1 MVSKHIRQLLSGC
14 VLGLLA
20 LSVQALPQPQQV
32 STHAWAWIGPYEGP
46 SKENQ
51 GFRMNLGFVVG
62 TEAVAVID
70 SAYTA
75 AMARD
80 MLKQIR
86 VITPLPIRYVINTN
100 SQPHRFMGNDVFR
113 QEGAGILAATEAAER
128 MQNEA
133 AGFAATVTRTLG
145 LSETISA
152 PKPPNQLINAGEREA
167 LDLGG
172 GVTLIV
178 EHYGR
183 THTRGSLI
191 ARIEPEG
198 TVYAG
203 DILCG
208 SRLLSILPDGHVGEW
223 VAAAGRLR
231 TLEAKLFVPGHGDPG
246 PLADFEQPT
255 YTYLHALLAHMDK
268 AIENGTDISDA
279 INSFDDDNWKDL
291 ANFTELSGRN
301 ASLTYLEREAEG
313 F

>member
-1 MVSKHIRQLLSGC
+1 MIMKRHWQQLFGCILS
-14 VLGLLA
+14 LLT

-62 TEAVAVID
+62 TDAVAVID
-70 SAYTA
+70 SGYSA

-86 VITPLPIRYVINTN
+86 VITPLPIQYVINTN

-113 QEGAGILAATEAAER
+113 QEGTQILAATEAAER

-133 AGFAATVTRTLG
+133 AAFAATVTRTLDS
-145 LSETISA
+145 SEAITA
-152 PKPPNQLINAGEREA
+152 PKPPTQLINTGERKV

-172 GVTLIV
+172 GVTLTV

-191 ARIEPEG
+191 ARVEPDN

-203 DILCG
+203 DILCSG
-208 SRLLSILPDGHVGEW
+208 RLLSILPDGHVGEW
-223 VAAAGRLR
+223 VVAAERLR
-231 TLEAKLFVPGHGDPG
+231 SLEAKLFVPGHGEPG
-246 PLADFEQPT
+246 PLADFEKPT
-255 YTYLHALLAHMDK
+255 YDYLHALLKHMDQ
-268 AIENGTDISDA
+268 AIENGIDISEA
-279 INSFDDDNWKDL
+279 LSSFNDDQWKAL
-291 ANFTELSGRN
+291 ANFDELSGRN
-301 ASLTYLEREAEG
+301 ASLTYLERETEG

>member
-1 MVSKHIRQLLSGC
+1 MDIKHLWQQLFGC
-14 VLGLLA
+14 VLSLLA
-20 LSVQALPQPQQV
+20 LTVQALPQPQQI

-51 GFRMNLGFVVG
+51 GFRMNLGFVISPD
-62 TEAVAVID
+62 AVAIID
-70 SAYTA
+70 SGYTV
-75 AMARD
+75 AMARE
-80 MLKQIR
+80 MLDQIR
-86 VITPLPIRYVINTN
+86 AITQLPIRYVINTN

-113 QEGAGILAATEAAER
+113 QEGADIIAATEAAER

-133 AGFAATVTRTLG
+133 AGFAATITRTLD
-145 LSETISA
+145 LPETITT
-152 PKPPNQLINAGEREA
+152 PKPPTLLINTGGHET

-172 GVTLIV
+172 GVTLTV

-191 ARIEPEG
+191 ARVEPDG

-203 DILCG
+203 DILCSG
-208 SRLLSILPDGHVGEW
+208 RLLSILPDGHVGEW
-223 VAAAGRLR
+223 VLAAERLR
-231 TLEAKLFVPGHGDPG
+231 TMDAKLFVPGHGKPG

-255 YTYLHALLAHMDK
+255 YAYLHALLTHMNK
-268 AIENGTDISDA
+268 AVENGTDISEA
-279 INSFDDDNWKDL
+279 MSSFDDDNWKEL
-291 ANFTELSGRN
+291 ANFNELSGRN

>member
-1 MVSKHIRQLLSGC
+1 MGSKHLWQQLFGS

-62 TEAVAVID
+62 SEAVAVID
-70 SAYTA
+70 SGYTA

-86 VITPLPIRYVINTN
+86 VITPLPIRYVVNTN

-133 AGFAATVTRTLG
+133 AGFAATVAQTLG

-152 PKPPNQLINAGEREA
+152 PKPPTQLINTGEREG

-172 GVTLIV
+172 GVTLVV

-191 ARIEPEG
+191 ARIEPDA
-198 TVYAG
+198 TIYAG
-203 DILCG
+203 DILCSG
-208 SRLLSILPDGHVGEW
+208 RLLSILPDGHVGEW
-223 VAAAGRLR
+223 IAAAERLR
-231 TLEAKLFVPGHGDPG
+231 TLEAKLFVPGHGNPG

-255 YTYLHALLAHMDK
+255 YAYLHALLTHMDK
-268 AIENGTDISDA
+268 AVENGIDISEA
-279 INSFDDDNWKDL
+279 MSSFDDDNWEAL

>member
-1 MVSKHIRQLLSGC
+1 MDIKHLWQQLFGC
-14 VLGLLA
+14 VLSLLA
-20 LSVQALPQPQQV
+20 LTVQALPQPQQI

-51 GFRMNLGFVVG
+51 GFRMNLGFVISPD
-62 TEAVAVID
+62 AVAVID
-70 SAYTA
+70 SGYTA
-75 AMARD
+75 AMARE
-80 MLKQIR
+80 MLEQIR
-86 VITPLPIRYVINTN
+86 AITQLPIRYVINTN

-113 QEGAGILAATEAAER
+113 QEGADIIAATEAADR

-133 AGFAATVTRTLG
+133 AGFAATITRTLD
-145 LSETISA
+145 LPETITT
-152 PKPPNQLINAGEREA
+152 PKPPTLLINTGGHET

-172 GVTLIV
+172 GVTLTV

-191 ARIEPEG
+191 ARVEPDG

-203 DILCG
+203 DILCSG
-208 SRLLSILPDGHVGEW
+208 RLLSILPDGHVGEW
-223 VAAAGRLR
+223 VLAAERLR
-231 TLEAKLFVPGHGDPG
+231 TVDAKLFVPGHGKPG

-255 YTYLHALLAHMDK
+255 YAYLHALLTHMDK
-268 AIENGTDISDA
+268 AVENGTDISEA
-279 INSFDDDNWKDL
+279 MSSFDDDNWKEL
-291 ANFTELSGRN
+291 ANFNELSGRN